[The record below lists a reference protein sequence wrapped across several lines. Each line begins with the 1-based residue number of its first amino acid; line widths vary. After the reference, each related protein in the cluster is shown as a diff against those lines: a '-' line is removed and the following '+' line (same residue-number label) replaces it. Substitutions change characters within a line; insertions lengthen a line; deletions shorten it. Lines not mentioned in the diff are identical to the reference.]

1 MHFLQQ
7 ILWSNN
13 VILILSYGFESLRFS
28 ALVKHF
34 LVSNADFIVDEMLVG
49 TWLLGCL
56 CFYYFY
62 KLKNRLPETK
72 VFKAVKDRIK
82 DRV

>member
-34 LVSNADFIVDEMLVG
+34 LVSNADFIVDEIACWDLA
-49 TWLLGCL
+49 L
-56 CFYYFY
+56 
-62 KLKNRLPETK
+62 RLPM
-72 VFKAVKDRIK
+72 FLLFL
-82 DRV
+82 